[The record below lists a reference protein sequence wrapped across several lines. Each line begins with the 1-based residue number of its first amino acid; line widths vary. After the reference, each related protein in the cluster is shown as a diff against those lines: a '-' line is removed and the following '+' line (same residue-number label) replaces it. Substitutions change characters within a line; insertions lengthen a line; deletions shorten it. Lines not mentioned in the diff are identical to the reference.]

1 MPDDSPYFKVKNF
14 YIYCNHNEVT
24 INPEEKNIILNKIYY
39 LDTILCTHYNPPE
52 FFKYLENLSLMYPDD
67 ILYVIYKYEY
77 FNHKYINEYMNK
89 LSVKNSLITDNLNG

>member
-39 LDTILCTHYNPPE
+39 LDTILCTHYNPSE
-52 FFKYLENLSLMYPDD
+52 FFKYLENLSQMYPDD